1 MNVPVLASRVARRY
15 ASLHGAASLRSA
27 GLFDRDLVAKAMRV
41 LLNDPNKDYLHRD
54 LGWWEILTTK
64 TYSVGY
70 AYGVANKYYGKHN
83 DYPANW
89 DYDDVESEENVDLVS
104 TFDDEWVYSLPMSI
118 MGQIPPAQHMEFMH
132 EVLQAVLHKE
142 GAFTNAK
149 ALLEEYYVEESP
161 MHDISEGDFDFTRL
175 EVKSAKM
182 KPPVFL
188 SKRVQY
194 KGKVATVRLKVVF
207 TDIVLDV
214 DPSSSEYEWTGSP
227 PSGPDGGDW
236 D

>member
-1 MNVPVLASRVARRY
+1 
-15 ASLHGAASLRSA
+15 
-27 GLFDRDLVAKAMRV
+27 
-41 LLNDPNKDYLHRD
+41 
-54 LGWWEILTTK
+54 
-64 TYSVGY
+64 
-70 AYGVANKYYGKHN
+70 
-83 DYPANW
+83 
-89 DYDDVESEENVDLVS
+89 
-104 TFDDEWVYSLPMSI
+104 
-118 MGQIPPAQHMEFMH
+118 
-132 EVLQAVLHKE
+132 
-142 GAFTNAK
+142 
-149 ALLEEYYVEESP
+149 